1 MLACVSLLR
10 VNRKAGT
17 KPMCLWSWE
26 THLGIFS
33 ALLWVKLHQPGGGG
47 AGVCILGLGGERKM
61 GGKCGKTRGGGGGG
75 GEGKKKQNGGEAGR
89 GGGLGAGG
97 WGRGGGG
104 G

>member
-33 ALLWVKLHQPGGGG
+33 ALLWVKLHQPGGG
-47 AGVCILGLGGERKM
+47 ALRLYIDFVWSAKLSIESVKNLNKYLGKSLLKVVVDI
-61 GGKCGKTRGGGGGG
+61 
-75 GEGKKKQNGGEAGR
+75 
-89 GGGLGAGG
+89 
-97 WGRGGGG
+97 
-104 G
+104 

>member
-33 ALLWVKLHQPGGGG
+33 ALLWVKLHQ
-47 AGVCILGLGGERKM
+47 
-61 GGKCGKTRGGGGGG
+61 RGGLRLYIDFVWSAKLSI
-75 GEGKKKQNGGEAGR
+75 ESVKNLNKYLGKSLLKVVVNI
-89 GGGLGAGG
+89 
-97 WGRGGGG
+97 
-104 G
+104 

>member
-33 ALLWVKLHQPGGGG
+33 ALLWVKLHQ
-47 AGVCILGLGGERKM
+47 
-61 GGKCGKTRGGGGGG
+61 RGGGGMRFYFDFVWIGNLSF
-75 GEGKKKQNGGEAGR
+75 EGVKNLNR
-89 GGGLGAGG
+89 
-97 WGRGGGG
+97 
-104 G
+104 

>member
-33 ALLWVKLHQPGGGG
+33 ALLWVKLHQR
-47 AGVCILGLGGERKM
+47 GV
-61 GGKCGKTRGGGGGG
+61 
-75 GEGKKKQNGGEAGR
+75 
-89 GGGLGAGG
+89 GGLRLYIDFVWSAKLSIESVENLNKYLGKSLLKVVVNI
-97 WGRGGGG
+97 
-104 G
+104 

>member
-33 ALLWVKLHQPGGGG
+33 ALLWVKLHQ
-47 AGVCILGLGGERKM
+47 
-61 GGKCGKTRGGGGGG
+61 RGGGGLRLYIDFVGSAKLSIESVKNLNKYLGKSLLKVVVDIYGG
-75 GEGKKKQNGGEAGR
+75 NFYEGGDI
-89 GGGLGAGG
+89 
-97 WGRGGGG
+97 
-104 G
+104 

>member
-47 AGVCILGLGGERKM
+47 GLRLYIDFVWSAKLSIESVKNLNKYLGKSLLKVVVDI
-61 GGKCGKTRGGGGGG
+61 
-75 GEGKKKQNGGEAGR
+75 
-89 GGGLGAGG
+89 
-97 WGRGGGG
+97 
-104 G
+104 

>member
-33 ALLWVKLHQPGGGG
+33 ALLWVKGGGG
-47 AGVCILGLGGERKM
+47 LRLYIDFVWSAKLSIESVKNLNKYLGKSLLKVVVDI
-61 GGKCGKTRGGGGGG
+61 
-75 GEGKKKQNGGEAGR
+75 
-89 GGGLGAGG
+89 
-97 WGRGGGG
+97 
-104 G
+104 

>member
-10 VNRKAGT
+10 ANRKAGT

-47 AGVCILGLGGERKM
+47 LRLYIDFVWSAKLSIESVKNLNKYLGKSLLKVVVDI
-61 GGKCGKTRGGGGGG
+61 
-75 GEGKKKQNGGEAGR
+75 
-89 GGGLGAGG
+89 
-97 WGRGGGG
+97 
-104 G
+104 

>member
-33 ALLWVKLHQPGGGG
+33 ALLWVKLHQRFVWS
-47 AGVCILGLGGERKM
+47 AKLSIESVENLNKYLGKSLLKVVV
-61 GGKCGKTRGGGGGG
+61 
-75 GEGKKKQNGGEAGR
+75 NI
-89 GGGLGAGG
+89 
-97 WGRGGGG
+97 
-104 G
+104 

>member
-33 ALLWVKLHQPGGGG
+33 ALLWVKLHRTGGGG
-47 AGVCILGLGGERKM
+47 LRLYIDFVWSAKLSIESVKNLNKYLGKSLLKVVVDI
-61 GGKCGKTRGGGGGG
+61 
-75 GEGKKKQNGGEAGR
+75 
-89 GGGLGAGG
+89 
-97 WGRGGGG
+97 
-104 G
+104 

>member
-47 AGVCILGLGGERKM
+47 LRLYIDFVWSAKLSIESVKNLNKYR
-61 GGKCGKTRGGGGGG
+61 GKSLLKVVVDI
-75 GEGKKKQNGGEAGR
+75 
-89 GGGLGAGG
+89 
-97 WGRGGGG
+97 
-104 G
+104 

>member
-47 AGVCILGLGGERKM
+47 LRLNIDFVWSAKLSIESVKNLNKYLGKSLLKVVVDI
-61 GGKCGKTRGGGGGG
+61 
-75 GEGKKKQNGGEAGR
+75 
-89 GGGLGAGG
+89 
-97 WGRGGGG
+97 
-104 G
+104 

>member
-33 ALLWVKLHQPGGGG
+33 ALLWVKLHQ
-47 AGVCILGLGGERKM
+47 
-61 GGKCGKTRGGGGGG
+61 RGGGGLRLYIDFVWSAKLSI
-75 GEGKKKQNGGEAGR
+75 ENVKNLNKYLGKSLLKVVVDI
-89 GGGLGAGG
+89 
-97 WGRGGGG
+97 
-104 G
+104 

>member
-33 ALLWVKLHQPGGGG
+33 ALLWVKLHQ
-47 AGVCILGLGGERKM
+47 
-61 GGKCGKTRGGGGGG
+61 GGGGGLRLYIDFVWSAKLSI
-75 GEGKKKQNGGEAGR
+75 ESVKNLNKYLGKSLLKVVVDI
-89 GGGLGAGG
+89 
-97 WGRGGGG
+97 
-104 G
+104 

>member
-47 AGVCILGLGGERKM
+47 LRLYIDFVWSAKLSIESVKNLDKYLGKSLLKVVVDI
-61 GGKCGKTRGGGGGG
+61 
-75 GEGKKKQNGGEAGR
+75 
-89 GGGLGAGG
+89 
-97 WGRGGGG
+97 
-104 G
+104 

>member
-33 ALLWVKLHQPGGGG
+33 ALLWVKLHQPGGGDLRLYIDFVWS
-47 AGVCILGLGGERKM
+47 AKLSIESVKNLNKYLGKSLLKVVVDI
-61 GGKCGKTRGGGGGG
+61 
-75 GEGKKKQNGGEAGR
+75 
-89 GGGLGAGG
+89 
-97 WGRGGGG
+97 
-104 G
+104 

>member
-47 AGVCILGLGGERKM
+47 LRLYIDFVWSAKLSIESVKNLNKYLGKSLLKVVVGI
-61 GGKCGKTRGGGGGG
+61 
-75 GEGKKKQNGGEAGR
+75 
-89 GGGLGAGG
+89 
-97 WGRGGGG
+97 
-104 G
+104 

>member
-33 ALLWVKLHQPGGGG
+33 ALLWVKLHQRGLRLYIDFVWS
-47 AGVCILGLGGERKM
+47 AKLSIENVENLNKYLGKSLLKVVV
-61 GGKCGKTRGGGGGG
+61 
-75 GEGKKKQNGGEAGR
+75 NI
-89 GGGLGAGG
+89 
-97 WGRGGGG
+97 
-104 G
+104 

>member
-33 ALLWVKLHQPGGGG
+33 ALLWVKLHQ
-47 AGVCILGLGGERKM
+47 
-61 GGKCGKTRGGGGGG
+61 RGW
-75 GEGKKKQNGGEAGR
+75 
-89 GGGLGAGG
+89 GGLRLYIDFVWSAKLSIESVKNLNKYLGKSLLKVVVDI
-97 WGRGGGG
+97 
-104 G
+104 

>member
-33 ALLWVKLHQPGGGG
+33 ALLWVKLHQPGGGPLRLYIDFVWS
-47 AGVCILGLGGERKM
+47 AKLSIESVKNLNKYLGKSLLKVVVDI
-61 GGKCGKTRGGGGGG
+61 
-75 GEGKKKQNGGEAGR
+75 
-89 GGGLGAGG
+89 
-97 WGRGGGG
+97 
-104 G
+104 

>member
-33 ALLWVKLHQPGGGG
+33 ALLWVKLHQ
-47 AGVCILGLGGERKM
+47 
-61 GGKCGKTRGGGGGG
+61 RGGGPALYIDFVWSAKLSI
-75 GEGKKKQNGGEAGR
+75 ESVENLNKYLGKSLLKVVVNI
-89 GGGLGAGG
+89 
-97 WGRGGGG
+97 
-104 G
+104 

>member
-47 AGVCILGLGGERKM
+47 RRLYIDFVWSAKLSIESVKNLNKYLGKSLLKVVVDI
-61 GGKCGKTRGGGGGG
+61 
-75 GEGKKKQNGGEAGR
+75 
-89 GGGLGAGG
+89 
-97 WGRGGGG
+97 
-104 G
+104 

>member
-33 ALLWVKLHQPGGGG
+33 ALLWVKLHQ
-47 AGVCILGLGGERKM
+47 
-61 GGKCGKTRGGGGGG
+61 
-75 GEGKKKQNGGEAGR
+75 R
-89 GGGLGAGG
+89 GGGLRLYIDFVWSAKLSIESVKNLNKYLGKSLLKVVVDI
-97 WGRGGGG
+97 
-104 G
+104 

>member
-47 AGVCILGLGGERKM
+47 LRLYIDFVWSAKLSIESVENLNKYLGKSLLKVVV
-61 GGKCGKTRGGGGGG
+61 
-75 GEGKKKQNGGEAGR
+75 NI
-89 GGGLGAGG
+89 
-97 WGRGGGG
+97 
-104 G
+104 

>member
-33 ALLWVKLHQPGGGG
+33 ALLWVKLHQ
-47 AGVCILGLGGERKM
+47 
-61 GGKCGKTRGGGGGG
+61 RGGGPLRLYIDFVWSAKLSI
-75 GEGKKKQNGGEAGR
+75 ESVKNLNKYLGKSLLKVVVDI
-89 GGGLGAGG
+89 
-97 WGRGGGG
+97 
-104 G
+104 

>member
-33 ALLWVKLHQPGGGG
+33 ALLWVKLHQPG
-47 AGVCILGLGGERKM
+47 
-61 GGKCGKTRGGGGGG
+61 RGGLRLYIDFVWSAKLSI
-75 GEGKKKQNGGEAGR
+75 ESVKNLNKYLGKSLLKVVVDI
-89 GGGLGAGG
+89 
-97 WGRGGGG
+97 
-104 G
+104 